1 MNKLT
6 LLFFLFLTACL
17 SAAPDNY
24 DPYKNA
30 RLDFNYTNGLTI
42 AERNN
47 YYYQDE
53 GVQYLP
59 YDVLASMSRPKSDG
73 IGIYNQLFLERPERL
88 GLIPNLYN
96 RDNPPIGITVSND
109 QNYIPMAGIN
119 CATCHTSAIF
129 NSKHQV
135 ILIDGSTSSFAID
148 RLIKEMIFSTVYTLV
163 NPAEF
168 NRFYDRYLER
178 SETGE
183 YPFSKNEFKLVVGTA
198 AFSRLT
204 KSLESRQDLENEADK
219 FDQEVLNY
227 QLFPAKKTT
236 LTSGAYP
243 TKEQLSSRAGMFSYL
258 LRRLKFF
265 YQQTTYAQSDPTVAA
280 SGLGRSNPWGS
291 TKNMFA
297 SLFFNKNSKDWPKVT
312 GGPISTPSIWT
323 YDNYQGIFAT
333 GVINSVMDRN
343 FAQGVALVTD
353 FNSKT
358 LETTVSIKKLH
369 QVVAFTKKI
378 KSPSWPEKLL
388 GKINQ
393 DQAQQGKEIFK
404 RECLTCHNPKQELY
418 SGPGTIP
425 YNYYNVGTDPEY
437 YKAQVEDFYG
447 KELFSDVLTP
457 LITAVKNQAAKN
469 EGITDL
475 IPYQGGRNK
484 IVWRQPQD
492 NEIEA
497 RPLWGIWA
505 TAPYLHNGSVL
516 NLRELLTPPT
526 QRMTEFWQGNLEY
539 DVDNMGFKNEPL
551 YFSDLL
557 QINCQNCK
565 GNNNLGHNFGTN
577 LTLPEKNQLLEF
589 LKTYSPETKF

>member
-1 MNKLT
+1 MKKIIP
-6 LLFFLFLTACL
+6 LLMLFLAACL

-30 RLDFNYTNGLTI
+30 RLDLNYTNGLNI
-42 AERNN
+42 AERNV
-47 YYYQDE
+47 YYYADE

-73 IGIYNQLFLERPERL
+73 IGIYDQLFLERPERL

-96 RDNPPIGITVSND
+96 RDFPPIGITVS
-109 QNYIPMAGIN
+109 QNPEYVPMAGIN
-119 CATCHTSAIF
+119 CATCHTNVIF
-129 NSKHQV
+129 NSKHQAV
-135 ILIDGSTSSFAID
+135 LIDGSTSYFAID
-148 RLIKEMIFSTVYTLV
+148 RLIKEMIFATIYTLI

-168 NRFYDRYLER
+168 NRFYDRYQER
-178 SETGE
+178 SQAGE
-183 YPFSKNEFKLVVGTA
+183 YPFSKNEFNLVIGTP
-198 AFSRLT
+198 AFSKLT
-204 KSLESRQDLENEADK
+204 KSLESKQNFSEEIEK

-227 QLFPAKKTT
+227 KLNSVKKTS
-236 LTSGAYP
+236 LISGAYP
-243 TKEQLSSRAGMFSYL
+243 TQDQLSSRAGMFSYL
-258 LRRLKFF
+258 LKRLKFF

-280 SGLGRSNPWGS
+280 SNLGRSNPWGS
-291 TKNMFA
+291 QKNMYA
-297 SLFFNKNSKDWPKVT
+297 SLFFNKESKDWPKVT

-323 YDNYQGIFAT
+323 YDDYEGIFAT

-353 FNSKT
+353 FNANT

-369 QVVAFTKKI
+369 QVVGFTKKI
-378 KSPSWPEKLL
+378 TPPAWPEKLL
-388 GKINQ
+388 GKIDQ
-393 DQAQQGKEIFK
+393 DQAEAGKQIFK
-404 RECLTCHNPKQELY
+404 RECLNCHNPKRELY

-447 KELFSDVLTP
+447 KELFSEVLTP
-457 LITAVKNQAAKN
+457 LIAAIKNQAAKN

-475 IPYQGGRNK
+475 IPYQGGRNQ
-484 IVWRQPQD
+484 IRWRQPQD

-516 NLRELLTPPT
+516 NLRELLTPPA
-526 QRMTEFWQGNLEY
+526 QRLSEFWQGNLEY
-539 DVDNMGFKNEPL
+539 DVENMGFKNEPL

-557 QINCQNCK
+557 QVNCAKCK
-565 GNNNLGHNFGTN
+565 GNSNLGHNFGTM
-577 LTLPEKNQLLEF
+577 LPLKEKNQLLEF
-589 LKTYSPETKF
+589 LKIYSQNTKF